1 MQTKLTLPLIGM
13 SSKDSALATT
23 PGGTG
28 GGEGE
33 LTAADPISQAEIVS
47 SQTITSRSRTVE
59 TTTYSLQVG
68 YHHNGRKILL
78 LCASVP
84 KRYSFVTDI
93 EIFQYTIVQCMK
105 ADKLAKIPRTFISVF
120 FQKLIKRVFNPLF
133 YWL

>member
-23 PGGTG
+23 PGGT

-68 YHHNGRKILL
+68 YVTMVAKYYYCVQVSRKDIHLLQIL
-78 LCASVP
+78 
-84 KRYSFVTDI
+84 K
-93 EIFQYTIVQCMK
+93 
-105 ADKLAKIPRTFISVF
+105 F
-120 FQKLIKRVFNPLF
+120 FSTRLSNV
-133 YWL
+133 